1 MYPKDVVQRFIK
13 KRRLLREIFR
23 FHILSISSLSVIR
36 WSQYRIA
43 VKHSEQVPITKIIDP
58 TTYSRRRGRNIVEC
72 IFGTL
77 FNKPNRE
84 ICTEM
89 QDVHLPGIVKNM
101 IIPCYQN
108 HILRED
114 QKENI
119 KKKKGG
125 GIGGGAMAVCSQL
138 FLL

>member
-1 MYPKDVVQRFIK
+1 
-13 KRRLLREIFR
+13 
-23 FHILSISSLSVIR
+23 
-36 WSQYRIA
+36 
-43 VKHSEQVPITKIIDP
+43 
-58 TTYSRRRGRNIVEC
+58 
-72 IFGTL
+72 
-77 FNKPNRE
+77 
-84 ICTEM
+84 M

-138 FLL
+138 FLLNLSYKSIEYAGVHECSHARNNQEALI